1 MKKNMHSIVAVLL
14 LILCVC
20 IIPIAAYAED
30 ESSTQSETS
39 SVPEES
45 SSTPEPPPA
54 PETVTITAQQ
64 ITGGTITVPTSPVNV
79 GDSFT
84 VTLELA
90 SGYDFGTLQYGDQQA
105 SGSGKITTTFVAKS
119 GVTSVTGS
127 AVAYPTLKL
136 TVSGNGTVTSSP
148 AQGKVAP
155 GTKVTFS
162 ASPNAGYVLGSITG
176 DKATPALDQSAG
188 QYVMTMPNENVEVTA
203 TFTAAQQ
210 YAVKLSNA
218 YNDGSGNFTV
228 GTKGGSCVATV
239 NSSTITSAYPGAEV
253 KITATPATG
262 YLVSKISVVKG
273 NDRLAVQE
281 NSNSLTFTMPAA
293 EVEVNVYYA
302 KDTSGEH
309 TLTVKCATA
318 SQGNI
323 FITDGTLS
331 TTSVTSGKYNQGT
344 ELWIVAK
351 AADGYTLN
359 YMTTSP
365 STKAFTNSS
374 GSETYSTVYY
384 YAYKFIMPSTDI
396 TVTAYFNEDAKKE
409 TSSETT
415 ENIFTITTGSS
426 EGGTVTVGNNKAAEG
441 SSVSISAIPD
451 NGYKFVG
458 WTSTGGGE
466 FSNANSEMTQF
477 KMPGNDVTLIAQF
490 EKAQGGQTSSTT
502 SSSQNSSSGTSA
514 SSSQTPGQKNGTRK
528 VPWLGLGIGAAV
540 VAAAIGGLAVFL
552 NLKENRGSKKG
563 SGKKT
568 YKRDEEE
575 SLYDDVNNGDG

>member
-1 MKKNMHSIVAVLL
+1 MRKNVHSIVAVLL

-20 IIPIAAYAED
+20 IIPIASFAED
-30 ESSTQSETS
+30 ESTSSETS
-39 SVPEES
+39 SVPEDSSQES
-45 SSTPEPPPA
+45 SVPEPPPP
-54 PETVTITAQQ
+54 PETVTISVQQ
-64 ITGGTITVPTSPVNV
+64 ITGGTIAVSATSVEV
-79 GDSFT
+79 GQSFT
-84 VTLELA
+84 ATLTLD
-90 SGYDFGTLQYGDQQA
+90 SGYDVGTLQYGDQKA
-105 SGSGKITTTFVAKS
+105 SGSGTISTTFVAKS
-119 GVTSVTGS
+119 GVTAVTGT
-127 AVAYPTLKL
+127 AEKYPEMTL
-136 TVSGNGTVTSSP
+136 TVTGNGTVTSSP

-155 GTKVTFS
+155 GTKVTFTVT
-162 ASPNAGYVLGSITG
+162 PNAGYMLSSIAG
-176 DKATPALDQSAG
+176 DNATVSKNESAG
-188 QYVMTMPNENVEVTA
+188 VYEMTMPNSNVSVTA
-203 TFTAAQQ
+203 VFGAAQQ

-218 YNDGSGNFTV
+218 YDDGSGTFTV

-239 NSSTITSAYPGAEV
+239 NSSTVTSAYPGAEV

-262 YLVSKISVVKG
+262 YLVSKISVVSG
-273 NDRLAVQE
+273 NDRVAVQE
-281 NSNSLTFTMPAA
+281 NSNALTFTMPAG
-293 EVEVNVYYA
+293 EVDVNVYYA

-309 TLTVKCATA
+309 TLTVKCATS
-318 SQGNI
+318 SQGTV
-323 FITDGTLS
+323 FITDGTLN
-331 TTSVTSGKYNQGT
+331 TTSVTSGKYNQGE

-415 ENIFTITTGSS
+415 ETSFTITTGSS
-426 EGGTVTVGNNKAAEG
+426 EGGMVTVGNNKAAEG
-441 SSVSISAIPD
+441 SSVSISAVPD
-451 NGYKFVG
+451 NGYRFVG

-466 FSNANSEMTQF
+466 FADPTSEMTQF

-490 EKAQGGQTSSTT
+490 EKVPGGGASETSSNG
-502 SSSQNSSSGTSA
+502 NSSSTPA
-514 SSSQTPGQKNGTRK
+514 SSNTAPNRNNGQKK
-528 VPWLGLGIGAAV
+528 IPWLGLGIGAAV

-552 NLKENRGSKKG
+552 NIKENKRPKD

-568 YKRDEEE
+568 FKRDEQE
-575 SLYDDVNNGDG
+575 SMYDDVNNDDG

>member
-1 MKKNMHSIVAVLL
+1 MRKNVHSIVAVLL

-20 IIPIAAYAED
+20 IIPIASFAED
-30 ESSTQSETS
+30 ESTLSETS
-39 SVPEES
+39 SVPEDSSQES
-45 SSTPEPPPA
+45 SVPEPPPP
-54 PETVTITAQQ
+54 PETVTISVQQ
-64 ITGGTITVPTSPVNV
+64 ITGGTIAVSATSVEV
-79 GDSFT
+79 GQSFT
-84 VTLELA
+84 ATLTLD
-90 SGYDFGTLQYGDQQA
+90 SGYDVGTLQYGDQKA
-105 SGSGKITTTFVAKS
+105 SGSGTISTTFVAKS
-119 GVTSVTGS
+119 GVTAVTGT
-127 AVAYPTLKL
+127 AEKYPEMTL
-136 TVSGNGTVTSSP
+136 TVTGNGTVTSSP

-155 GTKVTFS
+155 GTKVTFTVT
-162 ASPNAGYVLGSITG
+162 PNAGYMLSSIAG
-176 DKATPALDQSAG
+176 DNATVSKNESAG
-188 QYVMTMPNENVEVTA
+188 VYEMTMPNSNVSVTA
-203 TFTAAQQ
+203 VFGAAQQ

-218 YNDGSGNFTV
+218 YDDGSGTFTV

-239 NSSTITSAYPGAEV
+239 NSSTVTSAYPGAEV

-262 YLVSKISVVKG
+262 YLVSKISVVSG
-273 NDRLAVQE
+273 NDRVAVQE
-281 NSNSLTFTMPAA
+281 NSNALTFTMPAG
-293 EVEVNVYYA
+293 EVDVNVYYA

-309 TLTVKCATA
+309 TLTVKCATS
-318 SQGNI
+318 SQGNV
-323 FITDGTLS
+323 FITDGTLN
-331 TTSVTSGKYNQGT
+331 TTSVTSGKYNQGE

-415 ENIFTITTGSS
+415 ETSFTITTGSS
-426 EGGTVTVGNNKAAEG
+426 EGGMVTVGNNKVAEG
-441 SSVSISAIPD
+441 SSVSISAVPD
-451 NGYKFVG
+451 NGYRFVG

-466 FSNANSEMTQF
+466 FADPTSEMTQF

-490 EKAQGGQTSSTT
+490 EKVPGGGASETSSNG
-502 SSSQNSSSGTSA
+502 NSSSTPA
-514 SSSQTPGQKNGTRK
+514 SSNTAPNRNNGQKK
-528 VPWLGLGIGAAV
+528 IPWLGLGIGAAV

-552 NLKENRGSKKG
+552 NIKENKRPKD

-568 YKRDEEE
+568 FKRDEQE
-575 SLYDDVNNGDG
+575 SMYDDVNNDDG

>member
-1 MKKNMHSIVAVLL
+1 MRKNVHSIVAVLL

-20 IIPIAAYAED
+20 IIPIASFAED
-30 ESSTQSETS
+30 ESTSSETS

-45 SSTPEPPPA
+45 SQESSVPEPPPP
-54 PETVTITAQQ
+54 PETVTISVQQ
-64 ITGGTITVPTSPVNV
+64 ITGGTIAVSATSVEV
-79 GDSFT
+79 GQSFT
-84 VTLELA
+84 ATLTLD
-90 SGYDFGTLQYGDQQA
+90 SGYDVGTLQYGDQKA
-105 SGSGKITTTFVAKS
+105 SGSGTISTTFVAKS
-119 GVTSVTGS
+119 GVTAVTGT
-127 AVAYPTLKL
+127 AEKYPEMTL
-136 TVSGNGTVTSSP
+136 TVTGNGTVTSSP

-155 GTKVTFS
+155 GTKVTFTVT
-162 ASPNAGYVLGSITG
+162 PNAGYMLSSIAG
-176 DKATPALDQSAG
+176 DNATVSKNESAG
-188 QYVMTMPNENVEVTA
+188 VYEMTMPNSNVSVTA
-203 TFTAAQQ
+203 VFGAAQQ

-218 YNDGSGNFTV
+218 YDDGSGTFTV

-239 NSSTITSAYPGAEV
+239 NSSTVTSAYPGAEV

-262 YLVSKISVVKG
+262 YLVSKISVVSG
-273 NDRLAVQE
+273 NDRVAVQE
-281 NSNSLTFTMPAA
+281 NSNALTFTMPAG
-293 EVEVNVYYA
+293 EVDVNVYYA

-309 TLTVKCATA
+309 TLTVKCATS
-318 SQGNI
+318 SQGNV
-323 FITDGTLS
+323 FITDGTLN
-331 TTSVTSGKYNQGT
+331 TTSVTSGKYNQGE

-415 ENIFTITTGSS
+415 ETSFTITTGSS
-426 EGGTVTVGNNKAAEG
+426 EGGMVTVGNNKVAEG
-441 SSVSISAIPD
+441 SSVSISAVPD
-451 NGYKFVG
+451 NGYRFVG

-466 FSNANSEMTQF
+466 FADPTSEMTQF

-490 EKAQGGQTSSTT
+490 EKVPGGGASETSSNG
-502 SSSQNSSSGTSA
+502 NSSSTPA
-514 SSSQTPGQKNGTRK
+514 SSNTAPNRNNGQKK
-528 VPWLGLGIGAAV
+528 IPWLGLGIGAAV

-552 NLKENRGSKKG
+552 NIKENKRPKD

-568 YKRDEEE
+568 FKRDEQE
-575 SLYDDVNNGDG
+575 SMYDDVNNDDG

>member
-1 MKKNMHSIVAVLL
+1 MRKNVHSIVAVLL

-20 IIPIAAYAED
+20 IIPIASFAED
-30 ESSTQSETS
+30 ESTSSETS

-45 SSTPEPPPA
+45 SQESSVPEPPPP
-54 PETVTITAQQ
+54 PETVTISVQQ
-64 ITGGTITVPTSPVNV
+64 ITGGTIAVSATSVEV
-79 GDSFT
+79 GQSFT
-84 VTLELA
+84 ATLTLD
-90 SGYDFGTLQYGDQQA
+90 SGYDIGTLQYGDQKA
-105 SGSGKITTTFVAKS
+105 SGSGTISTTFVAKS
-119 GVTSVTGS
+119 GVTAVTGT
-127 AVAYPTLKL
+127 AEKYPEMSL
-136 TVSGNGTVTSSP
+136 TVTGNGTVTSTP

-155 GTKVTFS
+155 GIKVTFTVT
-162 ASPNAGYVLGSITG
+162 PNAGYMLSSIAG
-176 DKATPALDQSAG
+176 DNVTVSKNESAG
-188 QYVMTMPNENVEVTA
+188 VYEMTMPNSNVSVTA
-203 TFTAAQQ
+203 VFGAAQQ

-218 YNDGSGNFTV
+218 YDDGSGTFTV

-239 NSSTITSAYPGAEV
+239 NSSTVTSAYPGAEV

-262 YLVSKISVVKG
+262 YLVSKISVVSG
-273 NDRLAVQE
+273 NDRVAVQE
-281 NSNSLTFTMPAA
+281 NSNALTFTMPAG
-293 EVEVNVYYA
+293 EVDVNVYYA

-309 TLTVKCATA
+309 TLTVKCATS
-318 SQGNI
+318 SQGNV
-323 FITDGTLS
+323 FITDGTLN
-331 TTSVTSGKYNQGT
+331 TTSVTSGKYNQGE

-415 ENIFTITTGSS
+415 ETSFTITTGSS
-426 EGGTVTVGNNKAAEG
+426 EGGMVTVGNNKAAEG
-441 SSVSISAIPD
+441 SSVSISAVPD
-451 NGYKFVG
+451 NGYRFVG

-466 FSNANSEMTQF
+466 FADPTSEMTQF

-490 EKAQGGQTSSTT
+490 EKAPGGGASETSSNG
-502 SSSQNSSSGTSA
+502 NSSSTPA
-514 SSSQTPGQKNGTRK
+514 SSNTAPNRNNGQKK
-528 VPWLGLGIGAAV
+528 IPWLGLGIGAAV

-552 NLKENRGSKKG
+552 NIKENKRPKD

-568 YKRDEEE
+568 FKRDEQE
-575 SLYDDVNNGDG
+575 SMYDDVNNDDG

>member
-1 MKKNMHSIVAVLL
+1 MRKNVHSIVAVLL

-20 IIPIAAYAED
+20 IIPIASFAED
-30 ESSTQSETS
+30 ESTSSETS
-39 SVPEES
+39 SVPEDSSQES
-45 SSTPEPPPA
+45 SVPEPPPP
-54 PETVTITAQQ
+54 PETVTISVQQ
-64 ITGGTITVPTSPVNV
+64 ITGGTIAVSATSVEV
-79 GDSFT
+79 GQSFT
-84 VTLELA
+84 ATLTLD
-90 SGYDFGTLQYGDQQA
+90 SGYDVGTLQYGDQKA
-105 SGSGKITTTFVAKS
+105 SGSGTISTTFVAKS
-119 GVTSVTGS
+119 GVTAVTGT
-127 AVAYPTLKL
+127 AEKYPEMTL
-136 TVSGNGTVTSSP
+136 TVTGNGTVTSTP

-155 GTKVTFS
+155 GTKVTFTVT
-162 ASPNAGYVLGSITG
+162 PNAGYMLSSIAG
-176 DKATPALDQSAG
+176 DNATVSKNESAG
-188 QYVMTMPNENVEVTA
+188 VYEMTMPNSNVSVTA
-203 TFTAAQQ
+203 VFGAAQQ

-218 YNDGSGNFTV
+218 YDDGSGTFTV

-239 NSSTITSAYPGAEV
+239 NSSTVTSAYPGAEV

-262 YLVSKISVVKG
+262 YLVSKISVVSG
-273 NDRLAVQE
+273 NDRVAVQE
-281 NSNSLTFTMPAA
+281 NSNALTFTMPAG
-293 EVEVNVYYA
+293 EVDVNVYYA

-309 TLTVKCATA
+309 TLTVKCATS
-318 SQGNI
+318 SQGNV
-323 FITDGTLS
+323 FITDGTLN
-331 TTSVTSGKYNQGT
+331 TTSVTSGKYNQGE

-415 ENIFTITTGSS
+415 ETSFTITTGSS
-426 EGGTVTVGNNKAAEG
+426 EGGMVTVGNNKVAEG
-441 SSVSISAIPD
+441 SSVSISAVPD
-451 NGYKFVG
+451 NGYRFVG

-466 FSNANSEMTQF
+466 FADPTSEMTQF

-490 EKAQGGQTSSTT
+490 EKVPGGGASETSSNG
-502 SSSQNSSSGTSA
+502 NSSSTPA
-514 SSSQTPGQKNGTRK
+514 SSNTAPNRNNGQKK
-528 VPWLGLGIGAAV
+528 IPWLGLGIGAAV

-552 NLKENRGSKKG
+552 NIKENKRPKD

-568 YKRDEEE
+568 FKRDEQE
-575 SLYDDVNNGDG
+575 SMYDDVNNDDG